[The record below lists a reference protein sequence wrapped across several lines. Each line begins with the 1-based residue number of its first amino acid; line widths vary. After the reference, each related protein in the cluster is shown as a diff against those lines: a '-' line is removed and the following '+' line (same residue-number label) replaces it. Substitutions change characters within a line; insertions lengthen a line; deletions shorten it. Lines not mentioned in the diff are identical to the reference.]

1 MFIVPVKVGRY
12 ESVEGVEVVSM
23 DVNINFYY
31 GNATEYLDSKIFLKN
46 KKKNS
51 LEREP

>member
-1 MFIVPVKVGRY
+1 MFIVPVKIGRD
-12 ESVEGVEVVSM
+12 ERVEGFERVEVVEGVEGVSM

-46 KKKNS
+46 K
-51 LEREP
+51 